1 MYGYLE
7 NKGLVATVVPGVGLC
22 YKDKDV
28 SSGTTGFKLVS
39 VIKTKMSVPAP
50 QGLSWSRLLRT
61 LTCL

>member
-28 SSGTTGFKLVS
+28 SSGTTGFKLV
-39 VIKTKMSVPAP
+39 
-50 QGLSWSRLLRT
+50 
-61 LTCL
+61 